1 KAVEFT
7 ATPLE
12 GYRVKRWTNNGTT
25 VAGNTTNSYTVSGI
39 QQNTSVTVEFE
50 EIPPVVYTL
59 TLVVSPANAGTVTG
73 EGEYE
78 AAEQVTITAS
88 PAEGFVFTGWTGNVA
103 EPMDATTTFT
113 MPAEDATITAN
124 FEPEQPET
132 FTVTF
137 TVKSNTQEPIED
149 AEISVDSEVITTNSN
164 GEASTSLAN
173 GNYTYSVTAT
183 GFEEHSG
190 NFSIS
195 GENKNIPITLVA
207 VGNNVEL
214 LSDVEIYP
222 NPFDQKIVI
231 KGIVGVQHIAITN
244 VAGQLI
250 KNIKIANQ
258 TEITIGTGNISA
270 GTYIVTLYFT
280 NGDIQ
285 NRKIVKVN

>member
-1 KAVEFT
+1 MPNDDVTLVAHFVEET
-7 ATPLE
+7 VETYTLTIIANPS
-12 GYRVKRWTNNGTT
+12 NG
-25 VAGNTTNSYTVSGI
+25 GTVSGGGQFSQDEVI
-39 QQNTSVTVEFE
+39 
-50 EIPPVVYTL
+50 
-59 TLVVSPANAGTVTG
+59 
-73 EGEYE
+73 
-78 AAEQVTITAS
+78 TIAAS
-88 PAEGFVFTGWTGNVA
+88 PAEGFVFAGWTGNVA
-103 EPMDATTTFT
+103 EMMEPTTTFT
-113 MPAEDATITAN
+113 MPAEDATVTAN

-149 AEISVDSEVITTNSN
+149 AEISIDSEVITTNSS

-183 GFEEHSG
+183 GYEEHSG

-222 NPFDQKIVI
+222 NPFGQKIVI
-231 KGIVGVQHIAITN
+231 KGIEGVQRIAINN

-250 KNIKIANQ
+250 KNIKISNE
-258 TEITIGTGNISA
+258 TEITIGTGNICA
-270 GTYIVTLYFT
+270 GTYIVTLYYT

-285 NRKIVKVN
+285 NRKIIKVN